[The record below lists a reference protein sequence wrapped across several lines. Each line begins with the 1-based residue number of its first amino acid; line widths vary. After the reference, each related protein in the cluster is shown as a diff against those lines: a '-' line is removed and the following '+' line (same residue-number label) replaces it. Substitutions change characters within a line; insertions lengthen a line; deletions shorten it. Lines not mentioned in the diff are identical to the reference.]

1 VQVSHMFKLRICK
14 ESVIFFRLLKEKTEE
29 AQEGKGRKE
38 GGRLEKTGGIGEG
51 KDGDKEWNRRGW

>member
-1 VQVSHMFKLRICK
+1 MQDYLQRLDANKVGD
-14 ESVIFFRLLKEKTEE
+14 FFRLLKEKTEE

-38 GGRLEKTGGIGEG
+38 GGRLEKTRGIGEG

>member
-1 VQVSHMFKLRICK
+1 LDANKVGD
-14 ESVIFFRLLKEKTEE
+14 FFRLLKEKTKE

-38 GGRLEKTGGIGEG
+38 GGRLEKTRGIGEG

>member
-1 VQVSHMFKLRICK
+1 LQDYLQRLDANKVGD
-14 ESVIFFRLLKEKTEE
+14 FFRLLKEKTEE

-38 GGRLEKTGGIGEG
+38 GGRLEKTRGIGEG

>member
-1 VQVSHMFKLRICK
+1 MQDYLQRLDANKVGD
-14 ESVIFFRLLKEKTEE
+14 FFRLLKEKTKE

>member
-1 VQVSHMFKLRICK
+1 MFKLRICK

>member
-1 VQVSHMFKLRICK
+1 LQDYLQRLDANKVGD
-14 ESVIFFRLLKEKTEE
+14 FFSFIKRKNRGSTRGE
-29 AQEGKGRKE
+29 GRKE